1 MDLLQYGFFQHA
13 LLGSLLTAIACGI
26 VGTYIVSRRLVFI
39 SGGITHA
46 SFGGLG
52 LGFYLGM
59 NPILMAM
66 LFSVLSAFG
75 VEWAS
80 KTQNVREDSAIAGIW
95 SLGMALG
102 VIFIFLTP
110 GYAPNLSAYLFGNI
124 LTVSTGDIIWIAAL
138 ALLLVILFSLFLRE
152 IVYVAFDRDFALTQG
167 VPVKCIE
174 YVMMCCIAVTIV
186 LSIRLVGIMLLMSLL
201 TLPQIT
207 VNLFTSDFKKIIF
220 GSIATLIGA
229 FFTYKLRNTG
239 KWTAPIPP
247 IISNIVI
254 VPLVLRY
261 GYGINLPIPF
271 MMLTVGA
278 GEFISAGVIGMILL
292 GALSK
297 YKNVLFHKKAA
308 V

>member
-1 MDLLQYGFFQHA
+1 MDLLQYAFFQNA
-13 LLGSLLTAIACGI
+13 LIGSLLTAIACGI

-52 LGFYLGM
+52 LGFYLGT

-66 LFSVLSAFG
+66 LFSILSAFG

-80 KTQNVREDSAIAGIW
+80 KTQNVREDSAIAGVW

-124 LTVSTGDIIWIAAL
+124 LTISTADILWIL
-138 ALLLVILFSLFLRE
+138 GLVVLLILIFSLFLRE
-152 IVYVAFDRDFALTQG
+152 IVVTQG
-167 VPVKCIE
+167 LPVKWIE
-174 YVMMCCIAVTIV
+174 YTMMCFIAMTIV

-207 VNLFTSDFKKIIF
+207 VNLFTSDFKKIIW
-220 GSIATLIGA
+220 GSIAIGFLGCVSGLVLSYFLNVPSGA
-229 FFTYKLRNTG
+229 F
-239 KWTAPIPP
+239 
-247 IISNIVI
+247 IILF
-254 VPLVLRY
+254 LV
-261 GYGINLPIPF
+261 
-271 MMLTVGA
+271 
-278 GEFISAGVIGMILL
+278 
-292 GALSK
+292 
-297 YKNVLFHKKAA
+297 VLFLALKAIKPLLRR
-308 V
+308 

>member
-39 SGGITHA
+39 SGGITQA

-52 LGFYLGM
+52 FGFYIWV
-59 NPILMAM
+59 NKI
-66 LFSVLSAFG
+66 LSAFG

-124 LTVSTGDIIWIAAL
+124 LTVSTGDIIWIAVL
-138 ALLLVILFSLFLRE
+138 SLLLIALFGLFLRE
-152 IVYVAFDRDFALTQG
+152 IVYVAFDRDFAVTQG
-167 VPVKCIE
+167 LPVKWIE
-174 YVMMCCIAVTIV
+174 YVMMFFIAVTIV

-220 GSIATLIGA
+220 GSIAIGFLGCVAGLVLSYFLNVPSGA
-229 FFTYKLRNTG
+229 F
-239 KWTAPIPP
+239 
-247 IISNIVI
+247 II
-254 VPLVLRY
+254 LVL
-261 GYGINLPIPF
+261 
-271 MMLTVGA
+271 
-278 GEFISAGVIGMILL
+278 
-292 GALSK
+292 
-297 YKNVLFHKKAA
+297 VLFFLVVKAIKA
-308 V
+308 LGKR